1 MSDVNE
7 YNNEVE
13 VIHQTTTREET
24 DKKCPSC
31 GGVMDFDPVSGGL
44 LCPYCGHQQ
53 AIPPHE
59 SNEERCM
66 EQDFYA
72 ATERGN
78 CDWGVEKK
86 TVICKSCGGES
97 IYDALQ
103 IADVCPYCGS
113 NQVMEEAAV
122 NTLAPGGVCPFRI
135 DAKTAGERFTA
146 WIKKKLFCPSKA
158 KQSARPDAFKGVYL
172 PYWTFDSQTETDYT
186 ARYGIDH
193 TYRDSNGNTH
203 TTTTW
208 YNTSGHYSCFIDDQP
223 VCGTTRYNEAT
234 LRSIEPYD
242 TANNKKYKP
251 EYIAGFISERYSI
264 GLNDAWEKG
273 KGYISSRLESDISD
287 QVRRAHHADHVNN
300 VRMATKYY
308 DIKYKYLLLPVWL
321 SSFKYKEKIFQFMVN
336 GETGKVGGKSPV
348 SALRVAIAV
357 LIGLALAAGL
367 LYLYSKK

>member
-1 MSDVNE
+1 VSDVNE

-13 VIHQTTTREET
+13 VIQQTTTREET

-66 EQDFYA
+66 EQDFYSA
-72 ATERGN
+72 AERGN

-193 TYRDSNGNTH
+193 TYTDSNGNTH

-208 YNTSGHYSCFIDDQP
+208 YNTSGHYSCFIDDQA

-273 KGYISSRLESDISD
+273 KGYISSRLESDITD
-287 QVRRAHHADHVNN
+287 QVRRAHHADHVNS
-300 VRMATKYY
+300 VRMATKYF

-336 GETGKVGGKSPV
+336 GETGKVGGKSPI